1 MRIVT
6 HTITDENK
14 LSFSPYQYSLFKHGS
29 RSIAIRFAQ
38 ELARTILEEKGKTFR
53 AVQEG
58 LGSHIQ
64 IAVFGAPYN
73 GVKTASSYLAEFVT
87 DFLNQY
93 FKRENVSVEF
103 VECKIRRQHSY
114 TQDYSTM
121 PGSDRETA
129 LTSETFEFVPPVQE
143 IQERFVYALFVDD
156 VLITGAHERRIQ
168 ELIARENLTIEHD
181 FCYYALL
188 TEGCCEPQFED
199 RINNTAFSNLPMVFP
214 TAIGARLVDGDFLPN
229 TRIMKRILSLEKN
242 LLEELLKGTIIT
254 ELSYWNL
261 LLLVEHAELNN
272 YHTHDTYKENYNII
286 LNKLEH
292 VRFTE
297 K

>member
-1 MRIVT
+1 MRKIL
-6 HTITDENK
+6 TIDCWNTLIKPSGDKEK
-14 LSFSPYQYSLFKHGS
+14 IIYLIS
-29 RSIAIRFAQ
+29 RRLNIPFRELWETTESIKERLKDNHHLVSNYMFW
-38 ELARTILEEKGKTFR
+38 
-53 AVQEG
+53 
-58 LGSHIQ
+58 HH
-64 IAVFGAPYN
+64 
-73 GVKTASSYLAEFVT
+73 VKT
-87 DFLNQY
+87 
-93 FKRENVSVEF
+93 
-103 VECKIRRQHSY
+103 
-114 TQDYSTM
+114 
-121 PGSDRETA
+121 
-129 LTSETFEFVPPVQE
+129 
-143 IQERFVYALFVDD
+143 ERFVYALFVDD

-168 ELIARENLTIEHD
+168 ELIARENPTIEHD

-199 RINNTAFSNLPMVFP
+199 LINNTAFSKLPMVFP
-214 TAIGARLVDGDFLPN
+214 TSIGARLVDGDFLPN
-229 TRIMKRILSLEKN
+229 TRVMKRILSLEKN

>member
-1 MRIVT
+1 M
-6 HTITDENK
+6 
-14 LSFSPYQYSLFKHGS
+14 
-29 RSIAIRFAQ
+29 AA
-38 ELARTILEEKGKTFR
+38 EKPF
-53 AVQEG
+53 
-58 LGSHIQ
+58 
-64 IAVFGAPYN
+64 
-73 GVKTASSYLAEFVT
+73 
-87 DFLNQY
+87 
-93 FKRENVSVEF
+93 NV
-103 VECKIRRQHSY
+103 
-114 TQDYSTM
+114 
-121 PGSDRETA
+121 
-129 LTSETFEFVPPVQE
+129 
-143 IQERFVYALFVDD
+143 
-156 VLITGAHERRIQ
+156 
-168 ELIARENLTIEHD
+168 
-181 FCYYALL
+181 LL

-229 TRIMKRILSLEKN
+229 TRVMKRILSLEKN